1 MRGALLVAGTTSDA
15 GKSAL
20 VAGICRWLHRRGV
33 AVAPFKAQNMSNNS
47 VVTADGGEIGR
58 AQAMQAHACGLA
70 PSVAFNPV
78 LLKPGSDRSAQV
90 VVRGRVD
97 GTVSARSYQERKA
110 ALLDVV
116 TASLADLRARF
127 DVVVCEGAGS
137 PAEINL
143 RANDIANMGLAQ
155 AADLPVVVVGDID
168 RGGVLAHLF
177 GTVAVLDPA
186 DQRRIAG
193 FVVNKFRGDP
203 ALLQPGLDQLRA
215 LTGRP
220 TLGVVPWAER
230 LWLDAEDSLSAVAD
244 GVLGRPA
251 PPRGSQWLR
260 VAVVRLPRISNATD
274 AEALAC
280 EPGRRR
286 ALRDRALPAR
296 RRRPRRPAR
305 HARDRR
311 RPRLAAAHRPRR
323 RGARARRG
331 RDVRCWASAAATRCS
346 GGASP
351 TRTRVEGGDA
361 AGLGLLDLEIAFD
374 AEKHLA
380 NPVGTAWG
388 EPVRGYEI
396 HYGRVVRSG
405 DPTLIDG
412 EGSDN
417 GAVLG
422 THWHGL
428 LENDGFRRA
437 LLRRVAAQAGR
448 NGFAAAPD
456 TVFAA
461 ERAAQLDLLGDLV
474 AAHLDTAALDHVI
487 DHGADAGPPGD
498 HVGSGSVAVMSMST
512 FPFTA
517 VVGHDDLRL
526 ALLLNAVHPGRRR
539 RARAGGEGH
548 GEVDGGARA
557 GRPAA
562 RARRG
567 GGLPVQLRP
576 RRPGPGLPGRAA
588 RRRRRGPPRGRG
600 WSSCRS
606 GRPRTGSSARSTWSA
621 RWPRASAP
629 TSPVCSPRPTAACST
644 STRSTCCTTTSSTPS
659 STPPPWA
666 ARTSSA
672 TGCRCRTRPG
682 SCWSGR

>member
-1 MRGALLVAGTTSDA
+1 MAAAAAG
-15 GKSAL
+15 
-20 VAGICRWLHRRGV
+20 C

-186 DQRRIAG
+186 DQRAH
-193 FVVNKFRGDP
+193 RGLRRSTSSAATRRCSGP
-203 ALLQPGLDQLRA
+203 ASTSSTPSPAVRR
-215 LTGRP
+215 TGCCRGP
-220 TLGVVPWAER
+220 NG

-251 PPRGSQWLR
+251 PPHGSQWLR

-280 EPGRRR
+280 EPGVAVRYVTE
-286 ALRDRALPAR
+286 PS
-296 RRRPRRPAR
+296 
-305 HARDRR
+305 
-311 RPRLAAAHRPRR
+311 RLADADLVVLPGTRATVADLAWLRRTGLADAVRAH
-323 RGARARRG
+323 
-331 RDVRCWASAAATRCS
+331 AAAGRPVLGIC
-346 GGASP
+346 GGYQMLGRRIADP
-351 TRTRVEGGDA
+351 HGVEGGDA
-361 AGLGLLDLEIAFD
+361 TGLGLLDLEIVFD

-396 HYGRVVRSG
+396 HHGRVARSG
-405 DPTLIDG
+405 DPPLDRRRG
-412 EGSDN
+412 
-417 GAVLG
+417 LG
-422 THWHGL
+422 
-428 LENDGFRRA
+428 
-437 LLRRVAAQAGR
+437 Q
-448 NGFAAAPD
+448 
-456 TVFAA
+456 
-461 ERAAQLDLLGDLV
+461 
-474 AAHLDTAALDHVI
+474 
-487 DHGADAGPPGD
+487 
-498 HVGSGSVAVMSMST
+498 
-512 FPFTA
+512 
-517 VVGHDDLRL
+517 
-526 ALLLNAVHPGRRR
+526 RR
-539 RARAGGEGH
+539 RARHPLARPAGERRLPPGAAPT
-548 GEVDGGARA
+548 GGRA
-557 GRPAA
+557 GRP
-562 RARRG
+562 
-567 GGLPVQLRP
+567 
-576 RRPGPGLPGRAA
+576 GRASRS
-588 RRRRRGPPRGRG
+588 RRTPR
-600 WSSCRS
+600 SPRS
-606 GRPRTGSSARSTWSA
+606 GRPS
-621 RWPRASAP
+621 
-629 TSPVCSPRPTAACST
+629 
-644 STRSTCCTTTSSTPS
+644 STCSATSSRRT
-659 STPPPWA
+659 STPPRWNMSSITVPPA
-666 ARTSSA
+666 DLPVITSGLAVS
-672 TGCRCRTRPG
+672 R
-682 SCWSGR
+682 